1 MKNRRYIKTIFIG
14 SALLFGIG
22 SCTNLVEDITSDP
35 DLLLSEDL
43 DSKNI
48 LQGVLLNNQFFQTS
62 SAVRMSTLWM
72 NQATGEDR
80 QYIAVD
86 DWNNTTAGDFDNTWA
101 LGYNTLSGAKDL
113 QAKADAE
120 FNNKSKGVGQVME
133 AYVAGTLASL
143 FGDIPYSEFDYT
155 GKNSTPIF
163 DSQQDVYAQVQTVL
177 DDAIKNLSMSGSINA
192 SKDVVYSGNA
202 NQWIKAANALKA
214 RFYLHV
220 KDYPNAKLFAAKG
233 MASPSDDLMAKFGN
247 NYGQS
252 FNPWYSFMVY
262 DRPGYMTANDT
273 YGVDLLNPASA
284 KYRGNSKTKENARFN
299 YTYLND
305 TNIYLGNGWNLNYF
319 SNGDG
324 WGAAGKFGSDTDM
337 PLVSYGE
344 MLLIKAEADARISGV
359 SAGINS
365 YNKYRQLLTSGYGL
379 SPDYASMAHVYS
391 DYVAA
396 DFNNGG
402 IENPDGKT
410 PVDALLREILEERYV
425 YFIGSFES
433 FTDFRRTNN
442 IAGIQLKNY
451 AGSAQRFLYGQSEI
465 NTNPNAPSPI
475 PGITEK
481 TPLYK

>member
-1 MKNRRYIKTIFIG
+1 MNNRKYIKTIILSG
-14 SALLFGIG
+14 ALLIG
-22 SCTNLVEDITSDP
+22 LGGCTNLVEDITSDP

-62 SAVRMSTLWM
+62 SAVRMSTMWM
-72 NQATGEDR
+72 NQTTGEDR

-113 QAKADAE
+113 QAKSDAE
-120 FNNKSKGVGQVME
+120 FNFQSKGVGQVME
-133 AYVAGTLASL
+133 AFVAGTLTSL

-155 GKNSTPIF
+155 GTNKTPVF
-163 DSQQDVYAQVQTVL
+163 DSQQDVYSKVQTVL
-177 DDAIKNLSMSGSINA
+177 DEAIMNLGKSGSIDQSKDIIYNGNA
-192 SKDVVYSGNA
+192 S
-202 NQWIKAANALKA
+202 QWIKAANALKA

-220 KDYPNAKLFAAKG
+220 KDYPNAKRYARMGISA
-233 MASPSDDLMAKFGN
+233 PSDDLMARFGD
-247 NYGQS
+247 NYEQS

-262 DRPGYMTANDT
+262 DRPGYMSANNT
-273 YGVDLLNPASA
+273 YGVDILNPDSPS
-284 KYRGNSKTKENARFN
+284 YRGNAKTQENARFN

-305 TNIYLGNGWNLNYF
+305 TNIYLRNGWNLNYF
-319 SNGDG
+319 SKDDD
-324 WGAAGKFGSDTDM
+324 WGAQGKFGSDTDM
-337 PLVSYGE
+337 ALVSYGE
-344 MLLIKAEADARISGV
+344 MLLIIAEADARISGV
-359 SAGINS
+359 NAGVTS

-379 SPDYASMAHVYS
+379 STDYSSMPHVYS

-402 IENPDGKT
+402 IENMDGKAS
-410 PVDALLREILEERYV
+410 VSALLREILEERYV
-425 YFIGSFES
+425 YFIGNFES

-442 IAGIQLKNY
+442 IAEIKLKNY
-451 AGSAQRFLYGQSEI
+451 SGSPQRYLYGQSEI
-465 NTNPNAPSPI
+465 NSNPNAPSPI
-475 PGITEK
+475 PMITEK